1 MKKKRIIQ
9 FCLFALMLG
18 LSVFI
23 FANQTLAADKQNTNN
38 NITVSENTINPIKAT
53 SVAFLQS
60 GKSNTMVK
68 NTPNMPIFPVSR
80 KLVKSGVTDPYLDVY
95 TNYDD
100 NHTPLPAEKQDLIMD
115 SDGNGGYIAHVYT
128 VKGFMEAIFD
138 PACSSDL
145 PSSIMESSDR
155 SHANEAGWEMNCP
168 DQGGQLK
175 GWKEFETNGT
185 LYGKLNARQSGDVP
199 PLSKIHKIILENN
212 INTNQLSRTKDSN
225 LIDNYHINVQ
235 PEGETTNGI
244 KGAPKADYTNVDI
257 RHDNLIIDGRGS
269 DGVNHYLN
277 MGWNNLAIRWYRGH
291 RGKVN
296 SSQPYKEDWTLEN
309 MDTYGITYWGIVSAN
324 SGLATNYLRA
334 HANVGD
340 TDPDD
345 KTKTLTQAD
354 INAAKDGKNGG
365 YSWFTYKN
373 MSYTGSQLA
382 WTATNRVAGTTIL
395 GNVISRSVYSY
406 KEPGDPNYV
415 WKTESS
421 GTQQIFQVDH
431 IIFGKNCHFTGSTYN
446 ANAIELTGSASLES
460 GAKVDLYPHG
470 NSTMNRGGGPE
481 DSDMSLAWG
490 FLFSGT
496 DNPALDLYGDSQL
509 NIHCDNHEGNDLI
522 TPSEDGSSATWQ
534 PGVTIAQEQAA
545 GIGNG
550 YIHQISSY
558 TAGALDMMSSNASIN
573 YHETTET
580 TDGIKKT
587 LSPEINIE
595 GKGPVYGNHPLVNFA
610 GGNAQLSHGKFSIKA
625 TNLNNQEDVNNN
637 NKIIH
642 YTNTSSSGTGG
653 LMAVTGSNTRIE
665 VKTGGDFSISASND
679 KDDDVTGSP
688 VNLLYLGSGALINLM
703 NPKNVSLD
711 LRNNNDPAS
720 ALVYSYTN
728 SKINAYDTRIQAYG
742 DNDAANGLGV
752 NTNNDSSLPGGSST
766 ANFFLKQYNDAYNAN
781 YTYNNGQKISLGM
794 QRKDGLSG
802 SINGGVYKREPIR
815 MQTLTLPFFHYG
827 IAFTNYLSQPADNVI
842 QGHHQDLDLLKA
854 AMVQMNGREFRYVRL
869 SDLPGPTE
877 DAVDKVGVPGASQ
890 ISQKDITGKVG
901 GDYWANDYESTNPLF
916 SPVPPLLRVQLKH
929 KNSDSLVDLGTMPN
943 VNAAQEKTNADY
955 SDPGV
960 TEVTPNPID
969 SNRNVRTDDKGN
981 YMTGTKITTDGDTS
995 NPQPHYLDSS
1005 IVKWDNGSWSN
1016 TSSSENDPQHSFSYN
1031 LQDVINKYNDN
1042 HTDKKISFQPGDQVL
1057 TSVVTNYQETPVQNT
1072 RITNLY
1078 LQKGKE
1084 PKTPFLV
1091 GDQIEM
1097 PFQYIDTIDN
1107 ASPLHIKG
1115 TIYKLDDNGKN
1126 PTPVQRFDSD
1136 DIPIKKTSS
1145 WLNSSLYLPTENPG
1159 ATSEPG
1165 NYVVEFNGTDKL
1177 KNTGPDK
1184 DVSWN
1189 YTVSNLPKYNGKKV
1203 LNDHTTGDTT
1213 KPGNI
1218 VSNLHYTVK
1227 TIFEAVNTTNGTLSK
1242 VMFNHPSTIGDG
1254 IDNRDINIEENSDY
1268 TLTAS
1273 YIDNKQTINKPLN
1286 SNLDFGYDYK
1296 PKDFGI
1302 STDNFP
1308 AGVKFTI
1315 THKILV
1321 KKKAKDDPDKLVK
1334 IGADQMY
1341 SKEGNDGEDI
1351 LLGTSNS
1358 IQYNSVGSI
1367 VLNVDNNTINYGTNP
1382 VAVPLKKER
1391 VFFIP
1396 KAQDPIVSVTNN
1408 TPYSQPIILTAQVD
1422 GDTSGLNSLNNWLY
1436 YRKTED
1442 NTDYSDTPM
1451 TNKVTVFH
1459 DSVGTNVSQNIS
1471 SRWFNKDGKQVTG
1484 PILKLEQNSS
1494 PNLGTQHKYKT
1505 KITWNLTN
1513 SL

>member
-1 MKKKRIIQ
+1 
-9 FCLFALMLG
+9 MLG
-18 LSVFI
+18 LSAFI

-38 NITVSENTINPIKAT
+38 NTTVSENTINPIKAT
-53 SVAFLQS
+53 SVASLKS
-60 GKSNTMVK
+60 GKGNTVGE
-68 NTPNMPIFPVSR
+68 NTPNMPIFPVSQ

-100 NHTPLPAEKQDLIMD
+100 NGKVLPIEKQDLIMD

-145 PSSIMESSDR
+145 PSNVMESSDR

-168 DQGGQLK
+168 DKGGQLT
-175 GWKEFETNGT
+175 GWRTYEAEGT
-185 LYGKLNARQSGDVP
+185 ALYGQLNTNTQGHVP
-199 PLSKIHKIILENN
+199 PLSKIHKIFLENN

-235 PEGETTNGI
+235 PEGETSNGTS
-244 KGAPKADYTNVDI
+244 APKADWTNVNI

-269 DGVNHYLN
+269 DGINHYLN
-277 MGWNNLAIRWYRGH
+277 MGWNNLAIRWYNNH
-291 RGKVN
+291 AGKVN

-309 MDTYGITYWGIVSAN
+309 IDTYGVTYWGIISAN

-345 KTKTLTQAD
+345 KTKTLTQED
-354 INAAKDGKNGG
+354 INAAKNGKNGG

-382 WTATNRVAGTTIL
+382 WTSTTKVAGTTIL
-395 GNVISRSVYSY
+395 GNVIARSVYTY

-415 WKTESS
+415 WKTES
-421 GTQQIFQVDH
+421 GGNQQIFEVDH

-446 ANAIELTGSASLES
+446 SCAMELSGSASLEP

-470 NSTMNRGGGPE
+470 NSGMASGPE
-481 DSDMSLAWG
+481 HAAMSLGWG
-490 FLFSGT
+490 FQFYGT
-496 DNPALDLYGDSQL
+496 SNPALDLYGDSQL
-509 NIHCDNHEGNDLI
+509 NIHCDNHNGNDLI

-534 PGVTIAQEQAA
+534 PGVTTEQEQAA
-545 GIGNG
+545 GISSV
-550 YIHQISSY
+550 HLTSSY
-558 TAGALDMMSSNASIN
+558 IAGALDMDNSKSTIT
-573 YHETTET
+573 YHETR
-580 TDGIKKT
+580 DANDNKKI

-595 GKGPVYGNHPLVNFA
+595 GKGPIYGNHPLVNFG

-642 YTNTSSSGTGG
+642 YTNNSSSGTGG

-679 KDDDVTGSP
+679 KDDYVTNSP
-688 VNLLYLGSGALINLM
+688 VNLLYLSSGALINLM

-711 LRNNNDPAS
+711 LRNNNSLAS
-720 ALVYSYTN
+720 ALVYSYGN

-742 DNDAANGLGV
+742 DNDAQQSGIGV
-752 NTNNDSSLPGGSST
+752 NEDGKNSNLPGGVST
-766 ANFFLKQYNDAYNAN
+766 ANDFITKYYNSLYNTS
-781 YTYNNGQKISLGM
+781 YTYGPGQKISLGM
-794 QRKDGLSG
+794 QGSDSLSG
-802 SINGGVYKREPIR
+802 SINGAVYKKEPIR
-815 MQTLTLPFFHYG
+815 MQTLALPFNGYG
-827 IAFTNYLSQPADNVI
+827 IAFTNYLTQPADNVI
-842 QGHHQDLDLLKA
+842 QGHRQDLDLLKA
-854 AMVQMNGREFRYVRL
+854 AMIQMNGREFRYVRL
-869 SDLPGPTE
+869 SDLPGPTV
-877 DAVDKVGVPGASQ
+877 DDVDKVCVPGTDITQ
-890 ISQKDITGKVG
+890 RNITGKVG
-901 GDYWANDYESTNPLF
+901 GDYWANDDESDKTLF
-916 SPVPPLLRVQLKH
+916 SPVPPLLRVQLKQ
-929 KNSDSLVDLGTMPN
+929 KDSDSLIDLGTMSN
-943 VNAAQEKTNADY
+943 SKAAQEKTNT
-955 SDPGV
+955 DPTDSGV

-969 SNRNVRTDDKGN
+969 SNRNVRTDTDGN
-981 YMTGTKITTDGDTS
+981 YMTGTKITTGDDTS
-995 NPQPHYLDSS
+995 NTNPQPHYLNTKK
-1005 IVKWDNGSWSN
+1005 VTWDKNGWSD

-1031 LQDVINKYNDN
+1031 LQDVLDEYNEN
-1042 HTDKKISFQPGDQVL
+1042 HKSNKISLQPGDQVL

-1072 RITNLY
+1072 RFTNLF
-1078 LQKGKE
+1078 LQKGDE

-1091 GDQIEM
+1091 GDQIKM
-1097 PFQYIDTIDN
+1097 PFQYNDMNQKATTLDITG
-1107 ASPLHIKG
+1107 K
-1115 TIYKLDDNGKN
+1115 IYKLDDNGNKI
-1126 PTPVQRFDSD
+1126 QDDS
-1136 DIPIKKTSS
+1136 IPSLSGKIQPISHNEWVS
-1145 WLNSSLYLPTENPG
+1145 NSLKLPDK

-1165 NYVVEFNGTDKL
+1165 NYVVEFYGTDDVGDSG
-1177 KNTGPDK
+1177 NAGPD
-1184 DVSWN
+1184 DPISWN

-1213 KPGNI
+1213 KPSNI

-1227 TIFEAVNTTNGTLSK
+1227 TVFEAVNTTNGALSK
-1242 VMFNHPSTIGDG
+1242 VKFKHP
-1254 IDNRDINIEENSDY
+1254 DNADQNIEENSDY

-1273 YIDNKQTINKPLN
+1273 YIDKGQTINKQLN
-1286 SNLDFGYDYK
+1286 SGFEYGKYYS
-1296 PKDFGI
+1296 PKDDFGI
-1302 STDNFP
+1302 SKDNFP
-1308 AGVKFTI
+1308 AGVKFI
-1315 THKILV
+1315 LTHKILV
-1321 KKKAKDDPDKLVK
+1321 NAKNKKDGVQ

-1358 IQYNSVGSI
+1358 INYNSIGSI
-1367 VLNVDNNTINYGTNP
+1367 VLNVGGGISYGTNP

-1396 KAQDPIVSVTNN
+1396 KTKDPIVLVTNN

-1422 GDTSGLNSLNNWLY
+1422 GDTSGLNNWLY
-1436 YRKTED
+1436 YRKTTN
-1442 NTDYSDTPM
+1442 NTDYSDTLM

-1459 DSVGTNVSQNIS
+1459 DSVRTNFSQNIS
-1471 SRWFNKDGKQVTG
+1471 SSWFNNNGKQVTG
-1484 PILKLEQNSS
+1484 PILKLRQNSL
-1494 PNLGTQHKYKT
+1494 PNLGTQYKYKT

>member
-1 MKKKRIIQ
+1 
-9 FCLFALMLG
+9 MLG

-23 FANQTLAADKQNTNN
+23 FANKTLAADKQNTNN
-38 NITVSENTINPIKAT
+38 NATVSENTINPIKAT
-53 SVAFLQS
+53 SVASLQS
-60 GKSNTMVK
+60 GKSNTVVK
-68 NTPNMPIFPVSR
+68 STPNMPVLPVDP
-80 KLVKSGVTDPYLDVY
+80 KLRDAGVTDPYLDSY
-95 TNYDD
+95 QNTDG
-100 NHTPLPAEKQDLIMD
+100 PQDLIMT
-115 SDGNGGYIAHVYT
+115 SDGKGGYTATVYT
-128 VKGFMEAIFD
+128 VKGFLEALFD
-138 PACSSDL
+138 PASSSTAMTAED
-145 PSSIMESSDR
+145 SGWT
-155 SHANEAGWEMNCP
+155 ANRNDKDA
-168 DQGGQLK
+168 
-175 GWKEFETNGT
+175 WKAYADNGT
-185 LYGKLNARQSGDVP
+185 LYGNVLNKAGTFP
-199 PLSKIHKIILENN
+199 PISKIHKIIFMNN
-212 INTNQLSRTKDSN
+212 IDLDDCDNTTAS
-225 LIDNYHINVQ
+225 NYHINVQ
-235 PEGETTNGI
+235 PKYTSPTAGKNNGT
-244 KGAPKADYTNVDI
+244 DYDNLYI
-257 RHDNLIIDGRGS
+257 RHDKIIIDGNGF
-269 DGVNHYLN
+269 YLN
-277 MGWNNLAIRWYRGH
+277 NGFNNFAIRRNSDQGPSAKGH
-291 RGKVN
+291 Y
-296 SSQPYKEDWTLEN
+296 YKEDWTLEN
-309 MDTYGITYWGIVSAN
+309 IDTYGTSYWGIISAN
-324 SGLATNYLRA
+324 TGKATNYLRA
-334 HANVGD
+334 NAKPGD
-340 TDPDD
+340 KDPDD
-345 KTKTLTQAD
+345 KTITLTQAD
-354 INAAKDGKNGG
+354 IDAAKAGDNGG
-365 YSWFTYKN
+365 YSWLTYKN
-373 MSYTGSQLA
+373 MTYTGSQLA
-382 WTATNRVAGTTIL
+382 WTSKNKVAGTTIL
-395 GNVISRSVYSY
+395 GNVVARSVNSY
-406 KEPGDPNYV
+406 TEPGNPNCI
-415 WKTESS
+415 WQTESR
-421 GTQQIFQVDH
+421 GNQQIFQVDH
-431 IIFGKNCHFTGSTYN
+431 IIFGKGCHFIGSTYN

-460 GAKVDLYPHG
+460 GSKVDLYPHG
-470 NSTMNRGGGPE
+470 NSTMRGGPE
-481 DSDMSLAWG
+481 DIDMGLGWG
-490 FLFSGT
+490 FLFTGT
-496 DNPALDLYGDSQL
+496 ENPALDLYGDSQL
-509 NIHCDNHEGNDLI
+509 NIHCDNHDGNDLI
-522 TPSEDGSSATWQ
+522 TPSDDGSSVTWQ
-534 PGVTIAQEQAA
+534 PGVPLDQEKVVKLD
-545 GIGNG
+545 
-550 YIHQISSY
+550 YPRVISSY
-558 TAGALDMMSSNASIN
+558 TAGALDMDNSKSSIT

-642 YTNTSSSGTGG
+642 YTNTSSQNTGG
-653 LMAVTGSNTRIE
+653 LMTVTGSNTRIE

-995 NPQPHYLDSS
+995 NPQPKYLDSS
-1005 IVKWDNGSWSN
+1005 IVKWDNGNWSTN

-1126 PTPVQRFDSD
+1126 PTLVESFV
-1136 DIPIKKTSS
+1136 PIKKTSR
-1145 WLNSSLYLPTENPG
+1145 WLNSSLVLPDE
-1159 ATSEPG
+1159 ATSAPG
-1165 NYVVEFNGTDKL
+1165 KYVVKFNGTDHL
-1177 KNTGPDK
+1177 YNTGPDE

-1189 YTVSNLPKYNGKKV
+1189 YTVSPLPKYNGKKV

-1227 TIFEAVNTTNGTLSK
+1227 TVFEAVNTTNGTLSTVK
-1242 VMFNHPSTIGDG
+1242 FNHPDTIGDG
-1254 IDNRDINIEENSDY
+1254 IDNSDTNIEENSDY

-1273 YIDNKQTINKPLN
+1273 YSDNKGQITNKQLE
-1286 SNLDFGYDYK
+1286 SDFKYK
-1296 PKDFGI
+1296 TYYIPKQFGI
-1302 STDNFP
+1302 NQGTFP
-1308 AGVKFTI
+1308 KGVKFTI
-1315 THKILV
+1315 TYKTRV
-1321 KKKAKDDPDKLVK
+1321 NAENKPGVQ

-1358 IQYNSVGSI
+1358 IKYNSVGSI
-1367 VLNVDNNTINYGTNP
+1367 VLNVVKSIDYGTNP

-1391 VFFIP
+1391 VFFIRNT
-1396 KAQDPIVSVTNN
+1396 KDPIVSVTNN

-1422 GDTSGLNSLNNWLY
+1422 GDTSGLNDWLY
-1436 YRKTED
+1436 YRKTKG
-1442 NTDYSDTPM
+1442 NTDDSDTLM

-1459 DSVGTNVSQNIS
+1459 DSVGTNFSQNIS
-1471 SRWFNKDGKQVTG
+1471 SSWFNPKTGEQVTG
-1484 PILKLEQNSS
+1484 PILKLRQNSS
-1494 PNLGTQHKYKT
+1494 PTPGTQYNT

>member
-168 DQGGQLK
+168 NQGGQLK
-175 GWKEFETNGT
+175 GWRTYESNGT
-185 LYGKLNARQSGDVP
+185 LYGQLDARQGDVP

-235 PEGETTNGI
+235 PEGETSNGP
-244 KGAPKADYTNVDI
+244 GAPKADYTNVDI

-277 MGWNNLAIRWYRGH
+277 MGWNNLAIRWYSGH

-324 SGLATNYLRA
+324 SGWATNYLRA

-345 KTKTLTQAD
+345 KTKTLTKED
-354 INAAKDGKNGG
+354 IDAAKDGKNGG
-365 YSWFTYKN
+365 YSWLTYKN
-373 MSYTGSQLA
+373 MTYTGSQLA

-395 GNVISRSVYSY
+395 GNVISRSVYTY

-415 WKTESS
+415 WKTESN

-431 IIFGKNCHFTGSTYN
+431 IIFGKNCHFTGSTYD
-446 ANAIELTGSASLES
+446 AHAMDLTGSATIES

-470 NSTMNRGGGPE
+470 HSGDFSSPPENSGG
-481 DSDMSLAWG
+481 SLNLGWG
-490 FLFSGT
+490 FLFSG
-496 DNPALDLYGDSQL
+496 NNAALDLYGDSQL
-509 NIHCDNHEGNDLI
+509 NIYCDNHDGNDLI

-534 PGVTIAQEQAA
+534 PGVTIAQEQTA
-545 GIGNG
+545 GSNV
-550 YIHQISSY
+550 HKLSSS
-558 TAGALDMMSSNASIN
+558 TTGALDMMSSNASIN

-642 YTNTSSSGTGG
+642 YTNNSSQNTGG

-679 KDDDVTGSP
+679 KDDDVTSSP

-711 LRNNNDPAS
+711 LRNNNSLAS
-720 ALVYSYTN
+720 ALVYSYSN

-827 IAFTNYLSQPADNVI
+827 IAFTNYLQYPADNVI

-877 DAVDKVGVPGASQ
+877 DSVDKVGVPGASQ

-901 GDYWANDYESTNPLF
+901 GDYWANDDESTNPLF

-929 KNSDSLVDLGTMPN
+929 NNSDSLVDLGTMPN

-981 YMTGTKITTDGDTS
+981 YMTGTKITTGNDIS
-995 NPQPHYLDSS
+995 NPQPKYLDSS
-1005 IVKWDNGSWSN
+1005 IVKWDNGNWSD

-1031 LQDVINKYNDN
+1031 LQEVLENYNEN
-1042 HTDKKISFQPGDQVL
+1042 HTDKKISFKPGDQVL

-1078 LQKGKE
+1078 LQKGDE
-1084 PKTPFLV
+1084 PKTPFLI
-1091 GDQIEM
+1091 GDQIKM
-1097 PFQYIDTIDN
+1097 PFQYIDMN
-1107 ASPLHIKG
+1107 PGASNLFLSG
-1115 TIYKLDDNGKN
+1115 TIYKLDDDGNITSKVCTFN
-1126 PTPVQRFDSD
+1126 KQQVN
-1136 DIPIKKTSS
+1136 DIKQSNELVP
-1145 WLNSSLYLPTENPG
+1145 SSLNLPDK

-1165 NYVVEFNGTDKL
+1165 NYVVEFYGNDDVGDSG
-1177 KNTGPDK
+1177 NAGPD
-1184 DVSWN
+1184 DPISWN
-1189 YTVSNLPKYNGKKV
+1189 YTVSNLPKYNGKTV

-1227 TIFEAVNTTNGTLSK
+1227 TVFEAVNTTNGALSEVK
-1242 VMFNHPSTIGDG
+1242 FNHP
-1254 IDNRDINIEENSDY
+1254 DNSDINIEENSDY

-1273 YIDNKQTINKPLN
+1273 YDDKGQTINKQLE
-1286 SNLDFGYDYK
+1286 SDFKYK
-1296 PKDFGI
+1296 TYYIPKQFGI
-1302 STDNFP
+1302 KNTDNFP
-1308 AGVKFTI
+1308 AGVKFTL
-1315 THKILV
+1315 TYKTRV
-1321 KKKAKDDPDKLVK
+1321 NAEKKDGVQ

-1341 SKEGNDGEDI
+1341 STENGKDI

-1358 IQYNSVGSI
+1358 IKYNSVGSI
-1367 VLNVDNNTINYGTNP
+1367 VLSVGDINYGTNP

-1396 KAQDPIVSVTNN
+1396 KTKDSIVSVTNN

-1422 GDTSGLNSLNNWLY
+1422 GDTSDLNKWLY

-1442 NTDYSDTPM
+1442 NADDSDTLM

-1459 DSVGTNVSQNIS
+1459 DSVGTNVPQNIS
-1471 SRWFNKDGKQVTG
+1471 SSWFNPKTGEQVTG
-1484 PILKLEQNSS
+1484 PILKLGQNSS
-1494 PNLGTQHKYKT
+1494 PTPGTKYNT

>member
-185 LYGKLNARQSGDVP
+185 LYSKLNARQSGDVP

-235 PEGETTNGI
+235 PEGETSNGP
-244 KGAPKADYTNVDI
+244 GAPKADYTNVDI

-395 GNVISRSVYSY
+395 GNVISRSVYTY

-415 WKTESS
+415 WKTESN

-431 IIFGKNCHFTGSTYN
+431 IIFGKNCHFTGSTYD
-446 ANAIELTGSASLES
+446 AHAMDLTGSATIES

-470 NSTMNRGGGPE
+470 HSGDFSSPPENSGG
-481 DSDMSLAWG
+481 SLNLGWG
-490 FLFSGT
+490 FLFSG
-496 DNPALDLYGDSQL
+496 NNAALDLYGDSQL
-509 NIHCDNHEGNDLI
+509 NIYCDNHDGNDLI

-534 PGVTIAQEQAA
+534 PGVTIAQEQTA
-545 GIGNG
+545 GSNV
-550 YIHQISSY
+550 HKLSSS
-558 TAGALDMMSSNASIN
+558 TTGALDMMSSNASIN

-642 YTNTSSSGTGG
+642 YTNNSSQNTGG

-679 KDDDVTGSP
+679 KDDDVLTNP
-688 VNLLYLGSGALINLM
+688 VNLLYLGSGSKINLM

-711 LRNNNDPAS
+711 LRNNNSPDS
-720 ALVYSYTN
+720 ALVYAYGN
-728 SKINAYDTRIQAYG
+728 QSKIYAYDTRIQAWG
-742 DNDAANGLGV
+742 DNKLDGNGNGV
-752 NTNNDSSLPGGSST
+752 NETGSNSKLGSYLPSGIDY
-766 ANFFLKQYNDAYNAN
+766 KYN
-781 YTYNNGQKISLGM
+781 QIISLGM
-794 QRKDGLSG
+794 GDKSDPNN
-802 SINGGVYKREPIR
+802 NGGKCTPDPIR
-815 MQTLTLPFFHYG
+815 AQTLTLPFNGYA
-827 IAFTNYLSQPADNVI
+827 IDFTQYLSAPANNVI
-842 QGHHQDLDLLKA
+842 QGHQEDLDLLKA

-877 DAVDKVGVPGASQ
+877 DAVDKVGVPGASK

-901 GDYWANDYESTNPLF
+901 GDYWANDDESDNPLF
-916 SPVPPLLRVQLKH
+916 SPVPPLLRVQLLH
-929 KNSDSLVDLGTMPN
+929 KDPKSAIDDLGTVSN
-943 VNAAQEKTNADY
+943 GDAARQKTREDT
-955 SDPGV
+955 SLEGIMDSGT

-981 YMTGTKITTDGDTS
+981 YMIGTKVTTDGDTS
-995 NPQPHYLDSS
+995 NPQPHYLDPK
-1005 IVKWDNGSWSN
+1005 IVTWDKNGWSKD

-1031 LQDVINKYNDN
+1031 LQDVIKKYNEN

-1057 TSVVTNYQETPVQNT
+1057 TSVVTNYQETPVQST

-1078 LQKGKE
+1078 LKKGDE
-1084 PKTPFLV
+1084 PKTPFLI
-1091 GDQIEM
+1091 GDQIKM
-1097 PFQYIDTIDN
+1097 PFQYIDMN
-1107 ASPLHIKG
+1107 PGASKLFLSG
-1115 TIYKLDDNGKN
+1115 TIYKLVNDDGIITRKEWCTFNKQQ
-1126 PTPVQRFDSD
+1126 VD
-1136 DIPIKKTSS
+1136 DIKQSNELVP
-1145 WLNSSLYLPTENPG
+1145 SSLNLPDK

-1165 NYVVEFNGTDKL
+1165 NYVVEFYGNDDVDDSG
-1177 KNTGPDK
+1177 NAGPD
-1184 DVSWN
+1184 DPISWN

-1213 KPGNI
+1213 KPSNI

-1227 TIFEAVNTTNGTLSK
+1227 TVFEAVNTTNGTLSE
-1242 VMFNHPSTIGDG
+1242 VMFNHPNNADQ
-1254 IDNRDINIEENSDY
+1254 NIEENSDY

-1273 YIDNKQTINKPLN
+1273 YIDKGQTINKQLN
-1286 SNLDFGYDYK
+1286 SGFEYGKYYS
-1296 PKDFGI
+1296 PKDDFGI
-1302 STDNFP
+1302 SKDNFP

-1321 KKKAKDDPDKLVK
+1321 NAENKDDGVQ

-1358 IQYNSVGSI
+1358 IKYNSVGSI
-1367 VLNVDNNTINYGTNP
+1367 VLNVVNNTIDYGTNP

-1396 KAQDPIVSVTNN
+1396 KTQDPIVSVTNN

-1436 YRKTED
+1436 YRKTKG
-1442 NTDYSDTPM
+1442 NTDDSDTLM

-1459 DSVGTNVSQNIS
+1459 DSVGTNFSQNIS
-1471 SRWFNKDGKQVTG
+1471 SSWFNPKTGEQVTG
-1484 PILKLEQNSS
+1484 PILKLRQNSS
-1494 PNLGTQHKYKT
+1494 PTPGTQYNT

>member
-1 MKKKRIIQ
+1 MNKKRLIQ
-9 FCLFALMLG
+9 FCFLTLMLG

-23 FANQTLAADKQNTNN
+23 FANKTLAADKQNTNN
-38 NITVSENTINPIKAT
+38 NTTVSENTINPIKAT
-53 SVAFLQS
+53 SVASLQS
-60 GKSNTMVK
+60 GKSNTVVK
-68 NTPNMPIFPVSR
+68 NTPNMPIFPVSQ
-80 KLVKSGVTDPYLDVY
+80 KLVKSGVTDPYLNAY
-95 TNYDD
+95 TNYD
-100 NHTPLPAEKQDLIMD
+100 NGEVLPIEKQDLIME
-115 SDGNGGYIAHVYT
+115 SDGNGGYIAHIYNT
-128 VKGFMEAIFD
+128 KGFFEAIFD
-138 PACSSDL
+138 PANPAFPMNSKD
-145 PSSIMESSDR
+145 P
-155 SHANEAGWEMNCP
+155 NGWASYH
-168 DQGGQLK
+168 
-175 GWKEFETNGT
+175 NGA
-185 LYGKLNARQSGDVP
+185 LYSNLNVTPR
-199 PLSKIHKIILENN
+199 PLSKIHKIVFENN
-212 INTNQLSRTKDSN
+212 IDMDVVDSDTALNYEINTVRPDLMSGSAAKTGKGNDSIN
-225 LIDNYHINVQ
+225 SNNNHRGGYGNYNYI
-235 PEGETTNGI
+235 
-244 KGAPKADYTNVDI
+244 YT
-257 RHDNLIIDGRGS
+257 RHDKLTIDGQ
-269 DGVNHYLN
+269 NKYWLN
-277 MGWNNLAIRWYRGH
+277 SGYNNIALNGTAN
-291 RGKVN
+291 N
-296 SSQPYKEDWTLEN
+296 SNPYKEDWTLEN
-309 MDTYGITYWGIVSAN
+309 MDTYGTSYYGIVSAN
-324 SGLATNYLRA
+324 VGKASNYLRA
-334 HANVGD
+334 RANPGD
-340 TDPDD
+340 KDPDD
-345 KTKTLTQAD
+345 NTKTLTQSD
-354 INAAKDGKNGG
+354 IDTAKAGGNGG
-365 YSWFTYKN
+365 YTWLTFKN
-373 MSYTGSQLA
+373 MTYTGSQLS
-382 WTATNRVAGTTIL
+382 WTSGSRVAGTTIL
-395 GNVISRSVYSY
+395 GNVTCRSLFSY
-406 KEPGDPNYV
+406 TEPGINSNYL
-415 WKTESS
+415 WQTDSS
-421 GTQQIFQVDH
+421 GNQQIFQVDR
-431 IIFGKNCHFTGSTYN
+431 IIFGKDSHFTGATYN
-446 ANAIELTGSASLES
+446 ANAIELSGSASLEP

-470 NSTMNRGGGPE
+470 NAGIGSGPE
-481 DSDMSLAWG
+481 DVDMSLGWG
-490 FLFSGT
+490 FQFYSNS
-496 DNPALDLYGDSQL
+496 NPSLDLYGDSQL
-509 NIHCDNHEGNDLI
+509 NIHCDNHDGNDLI
-522 TPSEDGSSATWQ
+522 TPSKDGSSATWQ

-545 GIGNG
+545 GIGTNAS
-550 YIHQISSY
+550 HQISPS
-558 TAGALDMMSSNASIN
+558 TAGALDMEGSKSSIT
-573 YHETTET
+573 YHETTEV
-580 TDGIKKT
+580 TDGTKKI

-595 GKGPVYGNHPLVNFA
+595 GKGPIYGNHPLVNFA

-642 YTNTSSSGTGG
+642 YANTSSSGTGG
-653 LMAVTGSNTRIE
+653 LMTVTGSNTRIE

-711 LRNNNDPAS
+711 LRNNNDPDS
-720 ALVYSYTN
+720 ALVYAYGNQSKIYSYDTRVQAWGDNKLDGNGNGVNQTENN
-728 SKINAYDTRIQAYG
+728 SKIAGYVPSGIDY
-742 DNDAANGLGV
+742 
-752 NTNNDSSLPGGSST
+752 
-766 ANFFLKQYNDAYNAN
+766 KYN
-781 YTYNNGQKISLGM
+781 QIISLGM
-794 QRKDGLSG
+794 GDKSDPNN
-802 SINGGVYKREPIR
+802 NGGKCTPDPIR
-815 MQTLTLPFFHYG
+815 AQTLTLPFNRYA
-827 IAFTNYLSQPADNVI
+827 IDFTQYLTQPAKNVI
-842 QGHHQDLDLLKA
+842 QGHKTDLDLLKA

-890 ISQKDITGKVG
+890 PISQRNITGKVG
-901 GDYWANDYESTNPLF
+901 GDYWANDDESDNPLF

-929 KNSDSLVDLGTMPN
+929 KDSDSLIDLGTMSN
-943 VNAAQEKTNADY
+943 SKAAQEKTNT
-955 SDPGV
+955 DPTDSRV

-981 YMTGTKITTDGDTS
+981 YMIGTKVTTDGDTS
-995 NPQPHYLDSS
+995 NPQPKYLDSS
-1005 IVKWDNGSWSN
+1005 IVKWDNGSWSKD

-1031 LQDVINKYNDN
+1031 LQDVINKYNEN

-1091 GDQIEM
+1091 GDKVTM

-1107 ASPLHIKG
+1107 ASPLHISG
-1115 TIYKLDDNGKN
+1115 AIYKLDDNGNKTLVTSFEKN
-1126 PTPVQRFDSD
+1126 
-1136 DIPIKKTSS
+1136 DIQIDKTSE
-1145 WLNSSLYLPTENPG
+1145 WKNSSVDLPTEKPG

-1165 NYVVEFNGTDKL
+1165 KYVVEFNGTDKL
-1177 KNTGPDK
+1177 NNTGDPI
-1184 DVSWN
+1184 SWN

-1227 TIFEAVNTTNGTLSK
+1227 TVFEAVNTTNGTLST
-1242 VMFNHPSTIGDG
+1242 VMFNHPDTIGDG
-1254 IDNRDINIEENSDY
+1254 IDNRDTNIEENSDY

-1321 KKKAKDDPDKLVK
+1321 NAENKAGVQ

-1358 IQYNSVGSI
+1358 INYNSIGSI
-1367 VLNVDNNTINYGTNP
+1367 VLNVGKSIDYGTNP

-1391 VFFIP
+1391 VFFIRNT
-1396 KAQDPIVSVTNN
+1396 KDPIVSVTNN

-1436 YRKTED
+1436 YRKTKD
-1442 NTDYSDTPM
+1442 NTGYSDTPM

-1494 PNLGTQHKYKT
+1494 PNLGTQHKYNT